1 MGDQGK
7 RIHWPV
13 PTVPAASIDLSRFV
27 RPGDTV
33 LWGQGA
39 GEPLSLTGALA
50 EQAERLGGVV
60 GFVGLTYNPRLAAP
74 GLRLRSYGALGAA
87 ADMPLEVITCH
98 MSALPKLLRSGRLRA
113 DVVLCQLSPA
123 DADGNHSLGV
133 TVDYLASA
141 LDAARVVL
149 GEVNPAV
156 PRTRGSPPVPP
167 SRLAATVTADHCL
180 IQIPDPEPDPVTA
193 QIGAQV
199 AELVPDGATVQLG
212 IGGLASAVATALR
225 GHRNLR
231 VHSGLVGD
239 WVVGLAES
247 GALAREPGGP
257 AVVTGTAVGTDR
269 LYEFLRDNP
278 AVEVRPVERVHDPA
292 VAGGIARFVAV
303 NSALQVDLSGQVNA
317 EAIGGRRRG
326 AIGGQVDFL
335 RAAAMSAGGVGVVTL
350 PSTANRGSVSRIVDR
365 VDGPVTTGRA
375 DVHWVVTEYGAADLR
390 GLDTVARTAALR
402 ELAHPDHRARLG
414 AAAAHGG

>member
-1 MGDQGK
+1 M
-7 RIHWPV
+7 
-13 PTVPAASIDLSRFV
+13 

-39 GEPLSLTGALA
+39 GEPLTLTAALA
-50 EQAERLGGVV
+50 QQADRLGGVV
-60 GFVGLTYNPRLAAP
+60 GFVGLTYNPRLAAA

-87 ADMPLEVITCH
+87 ADIPLDVVSCH
-98 MSALPKLLRSGRLRA
+98 MSSLPKLLRSGRLRA
-113 DVVLCQLSPA
+113 DVVLCQLSLP

-133 TVDYLASA
+133 TADYLVAA
-141 LDAARVVL
+141 LDVARVVL
-149 GEVNPAV
+149 GEINPAV
-156 PRTRGSPPVPP
+156 PRTHGTPPIPP
-167 SRLAATVTADHCL
+167 HRLAATVPADHRL
-180 IQIPDPEPDPVTA
+180 TQVADPAPDPVTA
-193 QIGAQV
+193 QIGARV
-199 AELVPDGATVQLG
+199 AALVPDGATVQLG
-212 IGGLASAVATALR
+212 IGALASAVAAALH

-239 WVVGLAES
+239 WVVGLAEA

-269 LYEFLRDNP
+269 LYDFLRDNP

-292 VAGGIARFVAV
+292 VAGRIARFVAV

-335 RAAAMSAGGVGVVTL
+335 RAAAMSPGGVGVVAL
-350 PSTANRGSVSRIVDR
+350 PSTANHGSVSRIVDR
-365 VDGPVTTGRA
+365 LDGPVTTGRA
-375 DVHWVVTEYGAADLR
+375 DVQWVVTEHGAVDLR
-390 GLDTVARTAALR
+390 GLDTVARAAAMR
-402 ELAHPDHRARLG
+402 QLAHPDHRYRLTTAVAG
-414 AAAAHGG
+414 AG